1 MAESFDGVRCVVLH
15 SGKEVLVGLHRQR
28 DVRVAEAFA
37 DDLDRHPFLD
47 QEAPVGVAAV
57 VEPDRGDAAV
67 AGLASGRWTS

>member
-1 MAESFDGVRCVVLH
+1 
-15 SGKEVLVGLHRQR
+15 
-28 DVRVAEAFA
+28 VAEAFA

-67 AGLASGRWTS
+67 AGLA